1 MAENTAT
8 PVTPETGYSED
19 GAAQAILARMIRTP
33 EKEQPEQTEEEA
45 PEAVEATEPE
55 AEQGD
60 EPQADATEEEAEAET
75 EWEIEFAGQTHKLP
89 PGTPEE
95 VARKVQELGKNLH
108 SDYTRKT
115 QEIAET
121 RKAIEAERA
130 TAQELLKLT
139 HEHADLVADFRVVQR
154 QIDQLSGEDL
164 MSLSES
170 DPLAAQ
176 QKMARLMQ
184 LQQAQQRI
192 GAQLQQTVSE
202 TQAKQTASAK
212 ETIEKAQAELQ
223 REIKDWGPDTAKAI
237 REFGKSQGFSDTEL
251 ATVTDPRV
259 VKLLWK
265 AQQFESLQKSKP
277 AVTKRVSEAPK
288 TIKSNS
294 VVSEKGHN
302 KARSRDA
309 MERAQKTGRVDDAA
323 AAILALMKRG

>member
-1 MAENTAT
+1 MAENAAT

-33 EKEQPEQTEEEA
+33 EQPDPEEEA
-45 PEAVEATEPE
+45 PEAVEAAEPE
-55 AEQGD
+55 AEQPEG
-60 EPQADATEEEAEAET
+60 QADATEDEAEPET
-75 EWEIEFAGQTHKLP
+75 EWEIEFAGQTHKMP
-89 PGTPEE
+89 PGTPED

-164 MSLSES
+164 MALSES

-184 LQQAQQRI
+184 LQNAQQRI

-202 TQAKQTASAK
+202 AQAKQTASAK
-212 ETIEKAQAELQ
+212 EVLEKAQAELQ
-223 REIKDWGPDTAKAI
+223 KEIRDWGPDTAKAI
-237 REFGKSQGFSDTEL
+237 RDFGKSMGFNDTEL
-251 ATVTDPRV
+251 SQVTDPRV

-265 AQQFESLQKSKP
+265 AQQFESLQKAKP
-277 AVTKRVSEAPK
+277 AVTKRVAEAPK
-288 TIKSNS
+288 TLKAGS
-294 VVSEKGHN
+294 VISAKGHD
-302 KARSRDA
+302 KARSVDTMQRL
-309 MERAQKTGRVDDAA
+309 QKTGRVDDAA
-323 AAILALMKRG
+323 AAILARIKRS

>member
-8 PVTPETGYSED
+8 QATPETGYSED
-19 GAAQAILARMIRTP
+19 AAAQAILARMIRTP
-33 EKEQPEQTEEEA
+33 EGQADSEEEA
-45 PEAVEATEPE
+45 PEAVEEVEAE

-60 EPQADATEEEAEAET
+60 EPQAEGEEEATEAET
-75 EWEIEFAGQTHKLP
+75 EWEIEFAGQSHKLP
-89 PGTPEE
+89 AGTPED

-115 QEIAET
+115 QEVAEA
-121 RKAIEAERA
+121 RKQIEQERV
-130 TAQELLKLT
+130 TAQELMRLT
-139 HEHADLVADFRVVQR
+139 HDHADLVADFRVVQR

-184 LQQAQQRI
+184 LQNAQQRI

-202 TQAKQTASAK
+202 TQARQTASAK

-277 AVTKRVSEAPK
+277 AVTKRVAEVPK
-288 TIKSNS
+288 TIKSSS
-294 VVSEKGHN
+294 VTSAKGHD
-302 KARSRDA
+302 KARSQDA
-309 MERAQKTGRVDDAA
+309 MQRLQKTGRVDDAA